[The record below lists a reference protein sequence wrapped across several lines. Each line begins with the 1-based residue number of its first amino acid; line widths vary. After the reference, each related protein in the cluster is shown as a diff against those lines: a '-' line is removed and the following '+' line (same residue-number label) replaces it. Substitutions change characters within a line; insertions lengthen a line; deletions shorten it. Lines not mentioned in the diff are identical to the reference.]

1 MYLTKIAVIDPQI
14 CGISGD
20 MFLSSLVDCG
30 ANKDKIIKKIR
41 LLEKQFPGAT
51 IHDIKF
57 VQTETNGFRAT
68 AFLMELEENF
78 SEMEAVEM
86 LRIMTRCCETAEL
99 SQRGKRFVLES
110 LNTLIR
116 VESVIHNKQPKD
128 LHLHESASIDTAVDL
143 IGSAVALEDLNLF
156 NDTVFYATRVSVGGG
171 FTEFSHGKMPNPT
184 NAVLE
189 ISKDLKIPII
199 GGPVSSEISTPT
211 GVAILSGLK
220 IRRMQFYPE
229 MTVEK
234 IGYGAGKKRFEKI
247 PNILRIC
254 IGLDYKEDL
263 ISKDFVTVLE
273 TNIDD
278 VSGEILGN
286 LAERLSAPELG
297 VKDFSI
303 VNGLTKKNRPVNIL
317 KVICSEQEE
326 KNIARIIFEE
336 TGTLGI
342 RRVINER
349 YTLERYSLSVP
360 IIVNGREFMV
370 AVKISKDD
378 QGNII
383 KVKPEYEDI
392 KKIAIESELG
402 YKKTLDLVNN
412 LIFQKGVIKG
422 SNNDGYKVN

>member
-1 MYLTKIAVIDPQI
+1 
-14 CGISGD
+14 
-20 MFLSSLVDCG
+20 
-30 ANKDKIIKKIR
+30 
-41 LLEKQFPGAT
+41 
-51 IHDIKF
+51 
-57 VQTETNGFRAT
+57 
-68 AFLMELEENF
+68 
-78 SEMEAVEM
+78 
-86 LRIMTRCCETAEL
+86 
-99 SQRGKRFVLES
+99 
-110 LNTLIR
+110 
-116 VESVIHNKQPKD
+116 
-128 LHLHESASIDTAVDL
+128 
-143 IGSAVALEDLNLF
+143 
-156 NDTVFYATRVSVGGG
+156 
-171 FTEFSHGKMPNPT
+171 NPT

-317 KVICSEQEE
+317 KVICSEQE
-326 KNIARIIFEE
+326 
-336 TGTLGI
+336 
-342 RRVINER
+342 
-349 YTLERYSLSVP
+349 
-360 IIVNGREFMV
+360 
-370 AVKISKDD
+370 
-378 QGNII
+378 
-383 KVKPEYEDI
+383 
-392 KKIAIESELG
+392 
-402 YKKTLDLVNN
+402 
-412 LIFQKGVIKG
+412 
-422 SNNDGYKVN
+422 